1 MQWTAT
7 WNHKKGHEMKITNT
21 NANLLNKAYPAN
33 QATEKLPSKTPGG
46 SRAGGEV
53 TDSVNISSSTR
64 EMHKIQS
71 AMDAQP
77 EERAAKVARLKES
90 VTQGLY
96 NVNPGKVAGAMTA
109 HLLDGF
115 A

>member
-1 MQWTAT
+1 
-7 WNHKKGHEMKITNT
+7 MKITNT

-33 QATEKLPSKTPGG
+33 QGAEKLPSRTPGG
-46 SRAGGEV
+46 SSRAGGEV

-90 VTQGLY
+90 VTRGLY
-96 NVNPGKVAGAMTA
+96 TVNPEKVAGAMTA
-109 HLLDGF
+109 HLLDDF